1 MRIVLP
7 FDGSEPAGRALNYLV
22 ALAGRMNA
30 EVIEVHVVNAQDVG
44 AGMAGVL
51 GGDAADT
58 GARLARTATDNGRAV
73 LAGAEQQLRAAGLTV
88 IESVLI
94 GDPAVVIADYAER
107 QRVDAV
113 VMGTRGL
120 GRIGGLVLGSVASK
134 LIHLLKVPI
143 TLVK

>member
-1 MRIVLP
+1 MRVVLP
-7 FDGSEPAGRALNYLV
+7 FDGSEPAGRAVDYLV

-30 EVIEVHVVNAQDVG
+30 GVIDVHVVNAQDVG
-44 AGMAGVL
+44 AGMGGVL

-58 GARLARTATDNGRAV
+58 ADRLVRTATEHGRSV
-73 LAGAEQQLRAAGLTV
+73 LAAAVQRLRAAGLTV
-88 IESVLI
+88 RDSVLI
-94 GDPAVVIADYAER
+94 GEPAVVIADYAER
-107 QRVDAV
+107 ERADAV

-134 LIHLLKVPI
+134 LIHLLKVPV